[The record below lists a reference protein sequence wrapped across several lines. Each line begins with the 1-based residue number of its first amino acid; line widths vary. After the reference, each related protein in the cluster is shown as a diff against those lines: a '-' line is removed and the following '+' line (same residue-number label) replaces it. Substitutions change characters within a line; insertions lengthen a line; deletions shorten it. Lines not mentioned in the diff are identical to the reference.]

1 MALRRGF
8 ATKVQWGLRPFAVG
22 IASFCSG
29 DCVLLQWGLRPFQ
42 KAQKC
47 ASTRI
52 TTSFPRPL
60 QKPLD
65 TVDEVGIVA
74 TRRPLRLLL
83 IPNGAASPLDT
94 VAEKKEEEQ

>member
-8 ATKVQWGLRPFAVG
+8 ATKVQWGLRPF
-22 IASFCSG
+22 
-29 DCVLLQWGLRPFQ
+29 Q

-47 ASTRI
+47 PSTRI
-52 TTSFPRPL
+52 TTPFFRPI

-83 IPNGAASPLDT
+83 IPYGAASPLDT
-94 VAEKKEEEQ
+94 VAEKGKGWRECQLQLLYEHVFRSRVGKFES